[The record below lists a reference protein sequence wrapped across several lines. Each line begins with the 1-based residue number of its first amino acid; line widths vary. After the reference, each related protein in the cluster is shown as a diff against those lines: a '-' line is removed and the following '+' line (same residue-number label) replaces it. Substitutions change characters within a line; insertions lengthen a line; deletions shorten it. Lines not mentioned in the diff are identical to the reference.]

1 MASGA
6 VTVAGNNAGYAEVMS
21 GLGQVS
27 IVNPQ
32 DPEEFARKLRLL
44 LTEPALRKLW
54 LSWAKSM
61 LSNLPTR
68 GLLICMSSLTKTRWP
83 NTA

>member
-21 GLGQVS
+21 GLGQLS

-32 DPEEFARKLRLL
+32 DLK
-44 LTEPALRKLW
+44 
-54 LSWAKSM
+54 
-61 LSNLPTR
+61 NLPANC
-68 GLLICMSSLTKTRWP
+68 GFC
-83 NTA
+83 